1 MRINVNAANWLTVLA
16 VAACVGCGGAPAPTS
31 DLEAA
36 AAAMEQGATD
46 AAAKAQ
52 ADLAAQAAALEQQAI
67 DAKAKAEADAL
78 AAQKAAAAKLASEG
92 PTELTIDDF
101 QRGDKIKGGDYLAVT
116 VRGGIRAEQ
125 KIKLATVTHALA
137 LYNATEGRGPKS
149 HEEFMEKVVK
159 FNQIE
164 LEPLQE
170 PYEYWFNAEEQLLM
184 KRVKPEVLS
193 AAKAEAGDALPAAE
207 APAAETPAAEAPA
220 TEATAITPDP

>member
-1 MRINVNAANWLTVLA
+1 MRSITNNKKRLA
-16 VAACVGCGGAPAPTS
+16 VFAAALCLGCGGAPAKDS
-31 DLEAA
+31 SLDAA
-36 AAAMEQGATD
+36 AAAMEQQATD

-52 ADLAAQAAALEQQAI
+52 ADLAAQAAALEKQAAEAT
-67 DAKAKAEADAL
+67 AKAAAEAE
-78 AAQKAAAAKLASEG
+78 AATKAAAAKLASEG

-170 PYEYWFNAEEQLLM
+170 PYEYWFNAEEQVLM
-184 KRVKPEVLS
+184 KRVKPEV
-193 AAKAEAGDALPAAE
+193 AAAARKEAGDAMP
-207 APAAETPAAEAPA
+207 PAEAPA
-220 TEATAITPDP
+220 TEAPAGGAPATTPTP

>member
-1 MRINVNAANWLTVLA
+1 MRSNAHHTKRLAVLA
-16 VAACVGCGGAPAPTS
+16 AALCLGCGGAPAEPNS
-31 DLEAA
+31 LDAA
-36 AAAMEQGATD
+36 AAAMEQQAVD

-52 ADLAAQAAALEQQAI
+52 ADLAAQAAALEKQAAEAT
-67 DAKAKAEADAL
+67 AKAAADAEAAR
-78 AAQKAAAAKLASEG
+78 KAAAAKLASEG
-92 PTELTIDDF
+92 PSELTVEDF

-125 KIKLATVTHALA
+125 KLKIATVQHALA

-184 KRVKPEVLS
+184 KRVKPDV
-193 AAKAEAGDALPAAE
+193 AATAAEQAGDALP
-207 APAAETPAAEAPA
+207 PADPALPSTP
-220 TEATAITPDP
+220 TP